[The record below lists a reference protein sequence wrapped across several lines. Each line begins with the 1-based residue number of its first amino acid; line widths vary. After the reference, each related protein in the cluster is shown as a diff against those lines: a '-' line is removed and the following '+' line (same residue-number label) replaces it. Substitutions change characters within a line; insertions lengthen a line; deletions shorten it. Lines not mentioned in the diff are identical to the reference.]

1 MTDKAVAKLIEWLK
15 TSELTFISDKI
26 EIVQDAASGRGV
38 RLKQCHINSNEE
50 IIGIPSEF
58 QLNFHSVLHHL
69 SQFNRKLVV
78 PGVTVTEPEGDADA
92 EDPRTRA
99 YGVLDANTV
108 LQLSSFQLLALYILA
123 EWVLLKTW
131 GCETQSFWQPF
142 FEIFPTSADLRAIPA
157 YYSLQ
162 FASTSKELLP
172 LLPPASACHCRRICE
187 LVQGDWA
194 RIRGILEQWN
204 ILFADR
210 ETITLEQQFEHFLHI
225 YFVINSRC
233 LYTPVPLK
241 DNRDDNFTMVP
252 YVDFLNHITTVSEHC
267 YPKVES
273 VRRLYGGVGRFSIK
287 CGPHAYRVPM
297 EEVFLNYG
305 AHSNDFLLN
314 EYGFTVD
321 ENEWDYIDVT
331 EVVVSMIEK
340 PEHVEF
346 LREHDY
352 YGDYTIAFDSVSFR
366 VLVALALVATDDYER
381 VNKYMMGYITDDYF
395 GPRYSS
401 LLLEVLQRAR
411 QFCEAALESAKKMT
425 TADRY
430 CTESVIAIYKGYL
443 RILRHHLDS
452 HTD

>member
-1 MTDKAVAKLIEWLK
+1 MTDTAVVKLLDWLR
-15 TSELTFISDKI
+15 TSDLTFISEKI

-38 RLKQCHINSNEE
+38 RLKTSEINCNEE

-69 SQFNRKLVV
+69 SQFNRTLIV
-78 PGVTVTEPEGDADA
+78 PGVTVAEADGYADA
-92 EDPRTRA
+92 EDPRTLA
-99 YGVLDANTV
+99 YGLLDTETV

-123 EWVLLKTW
+123 EWVLVRTW

-142 FEIFPTSADLRAIPA
+142 FDIFPTRDDLRAIPA

-162 FASTSKELLP
+162 SVSTSKDLLP
-172 LLPPASACHCRRICE
+172 LLSAASSSHCKRICQ
-187 LVQGDWA
+187 LAQGDWA
-194 RIRGILEQWN
+194 RICGILEQWN
-204 ILFADR
+204 ALFGDKN
-210 ETITLEQQFEHFLHI
+210 TIPLEEQFEHFLHI
-225 YFVINSRC
+225 YFIINSRC

-252 YVDFLNHITTVSEHC
+252 YVDFLNHTTTVSEHC

-273 VRRLYGGVGRFSIK
+273 VRKLYGGVGRFSIR
-287 CGPHAYRVPM
+287 CGSHAYRVPM
-297 EEVFLNYG
+297 EEIFLNYG

-331 EVVVSMIEK
+331 EIVESMIQK
-340 PEHVEF
+340 PEHVNF

-366 VLVALALVATDDYER
+366 VLVALALVATNDYER
-381 VNKYMMGYITDDYF
+381 VTKYMMGYITDEYF
-395 GPRYSS
+395 GSKYSD
-401 LLLEVLQRAR
+401 LLVEVLQHA
-411 QFCEAALESAKKMT
+411 QQSCDAALESAKKMT
-425 TADRY
+425 TDQY
-430 CTESVIAIYKGYL
+430 CTESIITIYRGYL
-443 RILRHHLDS
+443 RIIRHHLEVYAD
-452 HTD
+452 